1 MIIVSC
7 QRKTKGDMT
16 MNGKVISVFAGLGK
30 TTVGNKYSNVCDL
43 QSSPYRCDYSMIDKN
58 DYEKKKYDSSRTPNP
73 EWPNNYLNAILEAR
87 KKYAIVLVP
96 SSLDVRELLINNNID
111 FLFIL
116 PSNDYDNRKKLLERY
131 KQRGNSNELIKDVQN
146 EKKAKINKY
155 SNFARKNYFYA
166 DLPQGYQ
173 ITQYKYPI
181 VGEGEVLIDLPD
193 GSVKSIGIERMH
205 IEQDAGKSIHDID
218 PKKSFI
224 DLNRAGVG
232 LMEIVT
238 KPDFRTP
245 EEAGAF
251 LKKLRSILR
260 YLGTCDGNMD
270 EGSMRCDVNVSVRPL
285 GTDELRTRCE
295 MKNVNSIKFVMQ
307 AIENEA
313 RRHVEVYESGG
324 EIVQETRQFDPAT
337 GHTKVMRKKEF
348 AHDYRYFPEPDLAP
362 LILTDD
368 YIQKLKDEIPELP
381 DEKKERF
388 VNKLGLTPYDAIVIC
403 ENKETADF
411 FEKAADGHDAKKVAN
426 WLMGDFF
433 AMLNEKK
440 LELKDSPVSA
450 ENLGR
455 LVELVSKEVINGK
468 TAKDVFE
475 IMAETGE
482 NPEKIVEEKGLRQ
495 VTDTSAIEALVDEVL
510 ANAADNVAAY
520 KNGKQGLFGWFVGQ
534 VMKVSRGKAN
544 PVLVNELL
552 KKKLQ

>member
-1 MIIVSC
+1 MSEFVIETAKGKWEVICGLEIHCQIISKSKIYSGASTEFGADPNEHVSFVDAGMPGMLPTLNREC
-7 QRKTKGDMT
+7 VHQAVKTG
-16 MNGKVISVFAGLGK
+16 IGL
-30 TTVGNKYSNVCDL
+30 
-43 QSSPYRCDYSMIDKN
+43 R
-58 DYEKKKYDSSRTPNP
+58 
-73 EWPNNYLNAILEAR
+73 
-87 KKYAIVLVP
+87 
-96 SSLDVRELLINNNID
+96 
-111 FLFIL
+111 
-116 PSNDYDNRKKLLERY
+116 
-131 KQRGNSNELIKDVQN
+131 
-146 EKKAKINKY
+146 AKINKY
-155 SNFARKNYFYA
+155 SNFSRKNYFYA

-173 ITQYKYPI
+173 ITQFKYPI

-238 KPDFRTP
+238 KPDFRAP

-270 EGSMRCDVNVSVRPL
+270 EGSMRCDVNVSVRPY
-285 GTDELRTRCE
+285 GSDELRTRCE

-313 RRHVEVYESGG
+313 KRHIDVYENGG
-324 EIVQETRQFDPAT
+324 EIIQETRQFDPST
-337 GHTKVMRKKEF
+337 GQTKVMRKKEF

-362 LILTDD
+362 LVLSDD
-368 YIQKLKDEIPELP
+368 YLEAVRKEIPELP
-381 DEKKERF
+381 DDKKERF

-403 ENKETADF
+403 ENKEVADF
-411 FEKAADGHDAKKVAN
+411 FEKAAAGHDAKKVAN

-440 LELKDSPVSA
+440 LELKNSPVSA

-468 TAKDVFE
+468 TAKEVFAL
-475 IMAETGE
+475 MAESGD
-482 NPEKIVEEKGLRQ
+482 NPEKIVEEKGLVQ
-495 VTDTSAIEALVDEVL
+495 VTDSGAIEAVIDEVL
-510 ANAADNVAAY
+510 ASAPDNVAAY

-534 VMKVSRGKAN
+534 VMKASKGKAN
-544 PVLVNELL
+544 PGIVNKLL
-552 KKKLQ
+552 KEKLG

>member
-1 MIIVSC
+1 MADFVIETPKGKWEIVCGLEIHCQIISKSKIYSGASTEFGAEVNEHVSFVDAGMPGMLPTLNKYC
-7 QRKTKGDMT
+7 VHQAVKT
-16 MNGKVISVFAGLGK
+16 GLG
-30 TTVGNKYSNVCDL
+30 L
-43 QSSPYRCDYSMIDKN
+43 R
-58 DYEKKKYDSSRTPNP
+58 
-73 EWPNNYLNAILEAR
+73 
-87 KKYAIVLVP
+87 
-96 SSLDVRELLINNNID
+96 
-111 FLFIL
+111 
-116 PSNDYDNRKKLLERY
+116 
-131 KQRGNSNELIKDVQN
+131 
-146 EKKAKINKY
+146 AKINKY

-173 ITQYKYPI
+173 ITQFKYPI
-181 VGEGEVLIDLPD
+181 VGEGRVDIDLPD
-193 GSVKSIGIERMH
+193 GSVKVIGIERMH

-218 PKKSFI
+218 PKKTFI

-238 KPDFRTP
+238 KPDFSAP
-245 EEAGAF
+245 AEAGAF

-260 YLGTCDGNMD
+260 YIGTCDGNMD
-270 EGSMRCDVNVSVRPL
+270 EGSMRCDVNVSVRPQ

-313 RRHVEVYESGG
+313 RRQIDVYENGG
-324 EIVQETRQFDPAT
+324 EVIQETRHFDPVS
-337 GHTKVMRKKEF
+337 GQTKVMRKKEF

-362 LILTDD
+362 LVLDD
-368 YIQKLKDEIPELP
+368 EYIEKVKRELPELP

-388 VNKLGLTPYDAIVIC
+388 VSKLGLTPYDAIVIC

-411 FEKAADGHDAKKVAN
+411 FEKAAAGHDAKKVAN

-455 LVELVSKEVINGK
+455 LVELVSQNVINGK
-468 TAKDVFE
+468 TAKDVFA

-482 NPEKIVEEKGLRQ
+482 NPEKIVDEKGLKQ
-495 VTDTSAIEALVDEVL
+495 VTDTSAIEAVIDEVL
-510 ANAADNVAAY
+510 AANPDNAAAY
-520 KNGKQGLFGWFVGQ
+520 RSGKQGLFGWFVGQ
-534 VMKVSRGKAN
+534 VMKASKGKAN
-544 PVLVNELL
+544 PGLVNELL
-552 KKKLQ
+552 KKKLG

>member
-1 MIIVSC
+1 MSEFVIETAKGKWEVICGLEIHCQIISKSKIYSGASTEFGADPNEHVSFVDAGMPGMLPTLNKEC
-7 QRKTKGDMT
+7 VHQAVKTG
-16 MNGKVISVFAGLGK
+16 IGL
-30 TTVGNKYSNVCDL
+30 
-43 QSSPYRCDYSMIDKN
+43 R
-58 DYEKKKYDSSRTPNP
+58 
-73 EWPNNYLNAILEAR
+73 
-87 KKYAIVLVP
+87 
-96 SSLDVRELLINNNID
+96 
-111 FLFIL
+111 
-116 PSNDYDNRKKLLERY
+116 
-131 KQRGNSNELIKDVQN
+131 
-146 EKKAKINKY
+146 AKINKY
-155 SNFARKNYFYA
+155 SNFSRKNYFYA

-173 ITQYKYPI
+173 ITQFKYPI

-238 KPDFRTP
+238 KPDFRAP

-270 EGSMRCDVNVSVRPL
+270 EGSMRCDVNVSVRPY
-285 GTDELRTRCE
+285 GSDELRTRCE

-313 RRHVEVYESGG
+313 KRHIDVYENGG
-324 EIVQETRQFDPAT
+324 EIIQETRQFDPST
-337 GHTKVMRKKEF
+337 GQTKVMRKKEF

-362 LILTDD
+362 LVLSDD
-368 YIQKLKDEIPELP
+368 YLEAVRKEIPELP
-381 DEKKERF
+381 DDKKERF

-403 ENKETADF
+403 ENKEVADF
-411 FEKAADGHDAKKVAN
+411 FEKAAAGHDAKKVAN

-440 LELKDSPVSA
+440 LDLKDSPVSA

-468 TAKDVFE
+468 TAKEVFAL
-475 IMAETGE
+475 MAESGD
-482 NPEKIVEEKGLRQ
+482 NPEKIVEEKGLVQ
-495 VTDTSAIEALVDEVL
+495 VTDSDAIEAVSDEVL
-510 ANAADNVAAY
+510 ASAPDNVAAY

-534 VMKVSRGKAN
+534 VMKASKGKAN
-544 PVLVNELL
+544 PGIVNKLL
-552 KKKLQ
+552 KEKLG

>member
-1 MIIVSC
+1 MSEFVIETAKGKWEVICGLEIHCQIISKSKIYSGASTEFGADPNEHVSFVDAGMPGMLPTLNKEC
-7 QRKTKGDMT
+7 VHQAVKTG
-16 MNGKVISVFAGLGK
+16 IGL
-30 TTVGNKYSNVCDL
+30 
-43 QSSPYRCDYSMIDKN
+43 R
-58 DYEKKKYDSSRTPNP
+58 
-73 EWPNNYLNAILEAR
+73 
-87 KKYAIVLVP
+87 
-96 SSLDVRELLINNNID
+96 
-111 FLFIL
+111 
-116 PSNDYDNRKKLLERY
+116 
-131 KQRGNSNELIKDVQN
+131 
-146 EKKAKINKY
+146 AKINKY
-155 SNFARKNYFYA
+155 SNFSRKNYFYA

-173 ITQYKYPI
+173 ITQFKYPI

-238 KPDFRTP
+238 KPDFRAP

-270 EGSMRCDVNVSVRPL
+270 EGSMRCDVNVSVRPY
-285 GTDELRTRCE
+285 GSDELRTRCE

-307 AIENEA
+307 AIENETK
-313 RRHVEVYESGG
+313 RHIDVYENGG
-324 EIVQETRQFDPAT
+324 EIIQETRQFDPST
-337 GHTKVMRKKEF
+337 GQTKVMRKKEF

-362 LILTDD
+362 LVLSDD
-368 YIQKLKDEIPELP
+368 YLEAVRKEIPELP
-381 DEKKERF
+381 DDKKERF

-403 ENKETADF
+403 ENKEVADF
-411 FEKAADGHDAKKVAN
+411 FEKAAAGHDAKKVAN

-440 LELKDSPVSA
+440 LDLKDSPVSA

-468 TAKDVFE
+468 TAKEVFAL
-475 IMAETGE
+475 MAESGD
-482 NPEKIVEEKGLRQ
+482 NPEKIVEEKGLVQ
-495 VTDTSAIEALVDEVL
+495 VTDSDAIEAVIDEVL
-510 ANAADNVAAY
+510 ASAPDNVAAY
-520 KNGKQGLFGWFVGQ
+520 KNGKQGLFGWVVGQ
-534 VMKVSRGKAN
+534 VMKASKGKAN
-544 PVLVNELL
+544 PGIVNKLL
-552 KKKLQ
+552 KEKLG